1 MYVSIRRY
9 RMAAGSID
17 ALAHRIDGEF
27 APAISQE
34 PGFVGYVAIDTGDG
48 TVETVSVFADEASAH
63 RSDELAAEYVAENLT
78 EFELTRTDVTGGQVL
93 VSRASPRILHPAGRW
108 RTGRARAASAARDAP
123 VLVVGA
129 TGRTGRQIVD
139 RLLERHVPVHALV
152 RDAARGR
159 DVLPRNVRLFVGDL
173 LRPETLAAAMAGVTA
188 MIVATAGGTEHD
200 NTPVMVDYLGTGHVM
215 KEAATAGVD
224 LVVFVSSIYASRP
237 DHYQDV
243 EPTSLGWKARA
254 EERVRE
260 SGLAYCIVR
269 AGWLT
274 DGPAGEALVLSQ
286 GDTGEGHLSR
296 ADLADVCTRLLT
308 VDDARGKTFEVVAA
322 REGERTPLEAAIAA
336 LTPDSVASEARPRPS
351 PMRG

>member
-152 RDAARGR
+152 
-159 DVLPRNVRLFVGDL
+159 
-173 LRPETLAAAMAGVTA
+173 
-188 MIVATAGGTEHD
+188 
-200 NTPVMVDYLGTGHVM
+200 VDYLGTGHVM